1 MSTFSQSHQFLSG
14 AAAFLPAG
22 GHEIHGRRAVTFWS
36 DDGLTYDLQITRP
49 NGVSIVA
56 TIPALPN
63 HYSTWLL
70 APGEKFNVEASS
82 AGGSTINV
90 LVI

>member
-1 MSTFSQSHQFLSG
+1 MSTFSLSHQFASG

-36 DDGLTYDLQITRP
+36 DDGATYDLRITRP
-49 NGVSIVA
+49 NGVPIDA
-56 TIPALPN
+56 TIPAAPS
-63 HYSTWLL
+63 HYATFLL
-70 APGEKFNVEASS
+70 VMGEKFNVQASS
-82 AGGSTINV
+82 AAGSTINV